1 MKNKIF
7 KFFFIFV
14 GIIIV
19 FYFIRTYFSDYNLQK
34 SVSACIL
41 AKKQTSKT
49 FDLKKAKKY
58 CKESILQKK

>member
-49 FDLKKAKKY
+49 FDLQKAKDF
-58 CKESILQKK
+58 CKKEIEK

>member
-7 KFFFIFV
+7 KFFFIFL

-19 FYFIRTYFSDYNLQK
+19 FYFIRTNFSDYNLQK

-49 FDLKKAKKY
+49 FDLKKAKKS